1 MHVSYWL
8 FDSLTLFLDDDGGD
22 SDSTLL
28 IIIVI
33 VVMIVLVCAFTIIV
47 LIYCCKRK
55 EAHQCKG
62 THTYNV
68 FVHEGFILF
77 YIAIYTC
84 NVATALF

>member
-1 MHVSYWL
+1 MLATYRL

-28 IIIVI
+28 IIIIVI
-33 VVMIVLVCAFTIIV
+33 VVIMVLVCVFTIIV
-47 LIYCCKRK
+47 IIYCCKRK

-68 FVHEGFILF
+68 FVHEVF

-84 NVATALF
+84 TVATALF